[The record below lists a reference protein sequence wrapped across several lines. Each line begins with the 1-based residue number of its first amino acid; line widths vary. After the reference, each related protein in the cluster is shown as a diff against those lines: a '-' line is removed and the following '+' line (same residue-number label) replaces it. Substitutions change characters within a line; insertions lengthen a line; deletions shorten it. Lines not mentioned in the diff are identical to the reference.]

1 MLALGLSRG
10 RELGAILYTNELKSL
25 SIDDI
30 AEYLMKRKSPTLE
43 QKYPDGTL
51 SLSEFAFEM
60 AITETE
66 AKAVLGTYYREEP
79 SLIFLQNILDDFSGF
94 VNRLMSKT
102 HLRKL
107 YWKYN
112 LTVDEIANITGWS
125 RNRVIYRID
134 RLNISKQVE
143 RVA

>member
-30 AEYLMKRKSPTLE
+30 AEYLMKRKAPTLE
-43 QKYPDGTL
+43 QKYPDNTL

-60 AITETE
+60 AISEVE

-79 SLIFLQNILDDFSGF
+79 SLFFLKNGMIISCRSVTDRTQ
-94 VNRLMSKT
+94 
-102 HLRKL
+102 
-107 YWKYN
+107 
-112 LTVDEIANITGWS
+112 
-125 RNRVIYRID
+125 YRYKC
-134 RLNISKQVE
+134 S
-143 RVA
+143 